1 LAHSQKE
8 KLIMSVAAVQTPQLV
23 FSHDYQSIPR
33 EQIGGV
39 TMYAYFS
46 FNEGI
51 GPDRS
56 HGAVAGHIRL
66 EQGGLEDPNVGNFTV
81 HGTFVAYKTADIEDY
96 VTVHFHSVQ
105 GLMGQQTI
113 GGMMLLKGGFKSGQV
128 TYTYTPKGGH
138 PLITVSSEKVGPI
151 LLKS

>member
-1 LAHSQKE
+1 
-8 KLIMSVAAVQTPQLV
+8 MSVAAAAVPTPQLV
-23 FSHDYQSIPR
+23 FNRDYQSIPR
-33 EQIGGV
+33 ENIGGV

-66 EQGGLEDPNVGNFTV
+66 EQGGLAHPNVGNFTV
-81 HGTFVAYKTADIEDY
+81 HGTFAVHKTEDIVDY
-96 VTVHFHSVQ
+96 VTVHFQSVQ

-113 GGMMLLKGGFKSGQV
+113 DGMMSLKGDFKSGQV
-128 TYTYTPKGGH
+128 TYSYTAEGGR
-138 PLITVSSEKVGPI
+138 PVITVPSEKVGPI